1 MASLKKLFT
10 EKSLSIEDLSYLS
23 RLLKTN
29 LSLKQSMDLL
39 KNRKNAGI
47 FEEITGQLDQGFLIE
62 NVMKDYLPVPIRA
75 CASTLL
81 GHLSFNDALSI
92 SLRIYE
98 EQQENRNGLFSSIA
112 YPCILLFVTISA
124 LYLFDLYGIDTVF
137 SLIVS
142 FDADIGLYQDIRMI
156 FRIVIR
162 SVYYLILAG
171 TLAVIYFIQPRRI
184 VLLYLFLSEHFPN
197 SLLSVYY
204 SEEFMSLLLICI
216 EHGYKTREAIG
227 ILKDMKNRPVISF
240 LAFHLDESLME
251 GETMKEAVHKKYYD
265 SSLSRFIKIGNY
277 TNDFTQIVSSY
288 IRMAKQKIRQRMKR
302 YTLTIQLSTYA
313 FIGAIIVFIYQVLF
327 MPMQA
332 ISMY

>member
-10 EKSLSIEDLSYLS
+10 EKSLSVEDLSYLS

-29 LSLKQSMDLL
+29 LPLKQSLELL
-39 KNRKNAGI
+39 ENRKNAKA
-47 FEEITGQLDQGFLIE
+47 FEEITEKLDRGLLIE
-62 NVMKDYLPVPIRA
+62 DIMKDYLPGPLK
-75 CASTLL
+75 ASASALL

-92 SLRIYE
+92 SLRIYQ
-98 EQQENRNGLFSSIA
+98 EQQENRNGLFTSIA

-124 LYLFDLYGIDTVF
+124 LYLF
-137 SLIVS
+137 
-142 FDADIGLYQDIRMI
+142 
-156 FRIVIR
+156 
-162 SVYYLILAG
+162 
-171 TLAVIYFIQPRRI
+171 
-184 VLLYLFLSEHFPN
+184 LSEHFPN
-197 SLLSVYY
+197 SLMSVYY
-204 SEEFMSLLLICI
+204 SEEFMSLLLICM
-216 EHGYKTREAIG
+216 EHGYRTKEAIS
-227 ILKDMKNRPVISF
+227 ILKDTKNSPVISF

-277 TNDFTQIVSSY
+277 TNDFSQIVSSY
-288 IRMAKQKIRQRMKR
+288 ISLAKQKIRQRMKR
-302 YTLTIQLSTYA
+302 CTVTIQLSTYA

>member
-10 EKSLSIEDLSYLS
+10 EKSLSIEDLSYLN

-39 KNRKNAGI
+39 KNKKNAKI

-62 NVMKDYLPVPIRA
+62 NIMKDYLPAPIRA

-124 LYLFDLYGIDTVF
+124 LYLFDLYGIDTIF

-142 FDADIGLYQDIRMI
+142 FDADIRLYQDIRMV

-162 SVYYLILAG
+162 SVYYLILVG
-171 TLAVIYFIQPRRI
+171 TLIVIYFIQPRHI

-197 SLLSVYY
+197 SLMSVYY

-216 EHGYKTREAIG
+216 EHGYKTKEAIS

-277 TNDFTQIVSSY
+277 TNDFTQIISSY

-302 YTLTIQLSTYA
+302 YTVTIQLSTYA

>member
-62 NVMKDYLPVPIRA
+62 NVMKDYLPAPIRA

-92 SLRIYE
+92 SLRIYQ

-240 LAFHLDESLME
+240 LAFHLDESLM
-251 GETMKEAVHKKYYD
+251 
-265 SSLSRFIKIGNY
+265 
-277 TNDFTQIVSSY
+277 
-288 IRMAKQKIRQRMKR
+288 
-302 YTLTIQLSTYA
+302 
-313 FIGAIIVFIYQVLF
+313 
-327 MPMQA
+327 
-332 ISMY
+332 